1 MDIGRTRLA
10 NQHISRPAFTDAA
23 DVVRWLGAVQAQDYL
38 GALWAL
44 GLRCKRATEASV
56 EDAVAQRAI
65 VRTWPMRGTLHF
77 VAAEDARWM
86 LPLLTPRVITS
97 AGSRHRQL
105 ELDNA
110 VFARSARVAERAM
123 EGGKCVRRDALYAI
137 WNEAGI
143 ATHDSRGLHILGYLA
158 QTGLICF
165 GPRAGK
171 QHTVTLLD
179 EWLPAAPALTRAE
192 ALGALARRYYAS
204 HGPATVHDFAWWSGL
219 TVTDARAGLE
229 SVAGE
234 LERVDKDGRAFWHSR
249 TSISR
254 SGAGVAY
261 LLPAWDEY
269 TVAYRDRTDVLDP
282 KYAARVNAGGGVLK
296 PVIVVGGEMVGSWQR
311 TIAKGRA
318 VIKPTLFKRLD
329 RAGWDAIEKTA
340 INYGRFLG
348 LAAEVARG

>member
-1 MDIGRTRLA
+1 MDIGRRRLA
-10 NQHISRPAFTDAA
+10 NQHISRPVFDDPA

-56 EDAVAQRAI
+56 EDAVARRAI

-97 AGSRHRQL
+97 AASRHRQL
-105 ELDNA
+105 ELDKA

-123 EGGKCVRRDALYAI
+123 EGGKCVRRDTLYAI

-143 ATHDSRGLHILGYLA
+143 PTHDSRGLHILGYLA

-171 QHTVTLLD
+171 QHTFALLD
-179 EWLPAAPALTRAE
+179 EWLPNAPAPTRAE
-192 ALGALARRYYAS
+192 ALGALARRYFAS

-219 TVTDARAGLE
+219 TVTDARAGVE
-229 SVAGE
+229 SVAAE
-234 LERVDKDGRAFWHSR
+234 FERVDRDGRALWHPRRPS
-249 TSISR
+249 SH
-254 SGAGVAY
+254 SGAGAAY

-282 KYAARVNAGGGVLK
+282 KYAARVNAGGGMLK
-296 PVIVVGGEMVGSWQR
+296 PVIVVGGEVIGSWRR
-311 TIAKGRA
+311 TVAKGRT
-318 VIKPTLFKRLD
+318 VIKPALFKRLD
-329 RAGWDAIEKTA
+329 RADWDAVEKA
-340 INYGRFLG
+340 GLKYGRFLG